1 MDQALTRSSRML
13 AIGGVAALVFGVV
26 VLAVPGISLV
36 ALIALFGAY
45 ALVTGLSSL
54 GAGIH
59 FAIERQHHWV
69 PYVLGGLAGIAI
81 GAVTFFRPG
90 ITVIALVYYIAAW
103 ALIIGIFE
111 IAAAFDLG
119 GAVGNRWALGLSGLL
134 SVFFGAAVAIYPGA
148 GALALLWAVGFYS
161 ILIGVI
167 RLFYAY
173 RVHHDH
179 AAVTSAVQNLEG
191 IGRRVKAEMMDPAG
205 VHAKNT

>member
-1 MDQALTRSSRML
+1 MDQALTRSSRL
-13 AIGGVAALVFGVV
+13 LGLGGAVAVAFGVA
-26 VLAVPGISLV
+26 VLAVPNLSLV

-45 ALVTGLSSL
+45 AFVTGLSSL

-59 FAIERQHHWV
+59 FAIERRHHWV

-103 ALIIGIFE
+103 AVLIGIFE
-111 IAAAFDLG
+111 IVAAFDLG
-119 GAVGNRWALGLSGLL
+119 GVVRHRWALGLSGLL
-134 SVFFGAAVAIYPGA
+134 SVFFGAAVAIYPGE
-148 GALALLWAVGFYS
+148 GALALLWAIGFYS

-167 RLFYAY
+167 RIYYAY

-179 AAVTSAVQNLEG
+179 AAVEAAVQNLEG
-191 IGRRVKAEMMDPAG
+191 VGRRVKQALEPADLP
-205 VHAKNT
+205 AKNS